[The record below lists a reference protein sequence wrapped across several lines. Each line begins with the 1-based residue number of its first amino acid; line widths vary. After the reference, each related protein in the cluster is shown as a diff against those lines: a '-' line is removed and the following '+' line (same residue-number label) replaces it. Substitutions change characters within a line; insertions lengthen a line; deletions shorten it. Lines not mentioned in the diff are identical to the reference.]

1 MRSARIDRINSL
13 GRFAAGL
20 FCLILYFVFAELVLN
35 FTTFKDIGNELDY
48 YIAQSFTE
56 TERKD
61 AEQFNKDLI
70 SCGERAEIVPGTTL
84 YKYKA
89 AKTKSFTI
97 NSFGFRGEELTKK
110 ERNEYRIV
118 IFGDSKLLGYLLPD
132 KDTIPVLVQE
142 KLRKHFK
149 NKGKRINVVNF
160 GIEAFDIQ
168 RSIEAARLYLFDLES
183 DFIVFYSAAVDLNEA
198 YSLGGNDLIPFAEGD
213 ALPEIFRA
221 RSDNNVFMLKILQI
235 LNFAFFSDFY
245 ETESNALEN
254 EKLGYPVPPHVIQN
268 LNDFPKSYAAR
279 IKKASDYF
287 KAWGVPTLFI
297 LPPIPQFKNPLSEI
311 EKKILFQR
319 EFYTPG
325 INQFTEECYV
335 ETIKQVE
342 QQSDVKVVNHSE
354 MFDGMDETVFFD
366 GLHMTPKAN
375 RMAAEKMA
383 GDLIKILE
391 SEHYLEKK

>member
-1 MRSARIDRINSL
+1 MRSARVDRMNSL

-20 FCLILYFVFAELVLN
+20 FCLALYFVFTELVLS

-48 YIAQSFTE
+48 YIAQSFSE
-56 TERKD
+56 TERRD
-61 AEQFNKDLI
+61 AEQFNKDLV
-70 SCGERAEIVPGTTL
+70 SCGERAVIVPGTTL

-89 AKTKSFTI
+89 AKTKSFKT

-110 ERNEYRIV
+110 KRNEYRIV

-132 KDTIPVLVQE
+132 KDTIPVLVQD

-149 NKGKRINVVNF
+149 NKGKKINVLNF

-168 RSIEAARLYLFDLES
+168 RSIEAAHLYLFDLEA

-213 ALPEIFRA
+213 VLPEIFRA
-221 RSDNNVFMLKILQI
+221 RKDTGVSLKILQI

-245 ETESNALEN
+245 EIKSNAVEN
-254 EKLGYPVPPHVIQN
+254 GKLGYPIPPYVIRN

-287 KAWGVPTLFI
+287 KAWGIPTLFI

-335 ETIKQVE
+335 ETIKQVDR
-342 QQSDVKVVNHSE
+342 QSDVKVANHSRI
-354 MFDGMDETVFFD
+354 FNGMEETVFFD

-375 RMAAEKMA
+375 RMAAEKIA

-391 SEHYLEKK
+391 SEHYLEKR